1 VASSLAIF
9 LDLIQMLGIE
19 PDQTHDGARPF
30 AAPMTRS
37 ILLIWLSLMWM
48 AILAIL
54 TGTFVVLF
62 Q

>member
-1 VASSLAIF
+1 MSQIKHTTEL
-9 LDLIQMLGIE
+9 
-19 PDQTHDGARPF
+19 RPF

-54 TGTFVVLF
+54 TRTFVVLF

>member
-1 VASSLAIF
+1 
-9 LDLIQMLGIE
+9 
-19 PDQTHDGARPF
+19 
-30 AAPMTRS
+30 MTRS
-37 ILLIWLSLMWM
+37 ILLIWLSLMWI